1 MNEPSVNSFCFVLGN
16 FPELS
21 SAEIISILKLS
32 AAEYIYSPP
41 FLWINKK
48 IDDPAALISSLGGT
62 IKIARF
68 IGRADDENDL
78 INIISEN
85 LSEIQNKKIFGL
97 SYYSDGDTGERTDFA
112 YEIGKT
118 IKKHLT
124 EIGSSARYVFNRE
137 AVLSSVTVAKN
148 NLIKKGRE
156 FIIIKNEKGFI
167 LAQTLAVQPFE
178 DWGARDY
185 GRPGRDDL
193 SGMLPPKLALM
204 MLNLSGL
211 SLDKTIFDPF
221 CGSGTI
227 LSEAMTAGYKNIIGA
242 DISERAVSDTIKNI
256 EWLQNRKPELHSEI
270 KIFTADVGE
279 INKKIPAKSVDGI
292 IAEPYMGKPL
302 KGNEPREILVNQ
314 TVELKQIYLQAFA
327 EFKKILKPGGKIIFV
342 IPRFRFKNDW
352 IKIDC
357 LKEIEAMGFK
367 AESLFTLNKE
377 ERFSLLYWRSNQR
390 VGREIWKFTA
400 RQARP

>member
-1 MNEPSVNSFCFVLGN
+1 MNEPAANSFCFVLGN

-32 AAEYIYSPP
+32 AAEYLYSPP
-41 FLWINKK
+41 FLWTNKK
-48 IDDPAALISSLGGT
+48 INDPVALISSLGGT

-78 INIISEN
+78 INIISKN

-97 SYYSDGDTGERTDFA
+97 SYYSDDETGERTAFA

-118 IKKHLT
+118 IKKYLAET
-124 EIGSSARYVFNRE
+124 GASARYVFNRE

-156 FIIIKNEKGFI
+156 FIIIKNEKDFTI
-167 LAQTLAVQPFE
+167 AQTLAVQPFE

-227 LSEAMTAGYKNIIGA
+227 LTEAMTAGYKNIIGA

-270 KIFTADVGE
+270 KIFAADVGE
-279 INKKIPAKSVDGI
+279 INKKIPARSVDGI

-302 KGNEPREILVNQ
+302 KGNEPREILIDQ
-314 TVELKQIYLQAFA
+314 TAELKQMYLRAFA

-342 IPRFRFKNDW
+342 VPRFRFKNDW

-357 LKEIEAMGFK
+357 LKEIEALGFE
-367 AESLFTLNKE
+367 AEPLFTFNKE
-377 ERFSLLYWRSNQR
+377 KRLSLLYWRNTQR
-390 VGREIWKFTA
+390 VGREIWRFIA
-400 RQARP
+400 R